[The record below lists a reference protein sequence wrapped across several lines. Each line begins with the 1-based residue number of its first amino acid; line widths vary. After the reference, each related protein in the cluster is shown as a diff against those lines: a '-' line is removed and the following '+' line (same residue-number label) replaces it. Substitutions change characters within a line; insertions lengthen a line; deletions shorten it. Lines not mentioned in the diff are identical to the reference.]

1 VSIPPLAPVGAEK
14 EFVLQDKDI
23 QIKAEKV
30 DSLGVDTV
38 HVIQ

>member
-14 EFVLQDKDI
+14 EFVLQDKDV

-30 DSLGVDTV
+30 GSLVVDAV
-38 HVIQ
+38 YLIR